1 MDKKTLTA
9 LFEGTDVKAEGIY
22 EAQNICRGCAEAL
35 RSFIRPGLTR
45 EEIHD
50 FAGDWMRSA
59 GSDSWWIRNDPALVL
74 FGDLTTFSAHESP
87 DSLFTGKT
95 VSDNDL
101 VTVDMAPC
109 VRGGWGDYTRSFFL
123 KDGELVR
130 AEETG
135 DEELAAGMALELLL
149 HSRML
154 EFVDEHTTFSQLH
167 AFTEGILKEHGYHNC
182 DYHGNFGH
190 TIENDQKDRVT
201 IIPEEHRCIAEY
213 GKPITFEP
221 HICRDGGRW
230 GLKHENMYTFLDG
243 RLVEI

>member
-1 MDKKTLTA
+1 MEKNTLIS

-22 EAQNICRGCAEAL
+22 EAQNIARGCIEAL
-35 RSFIRPGLTR
+35 KDYIRPGLTR

-50 FAGDWMRSA
+50 FAGEWMKKA

-74 FGDLTTFSAHESP
+74 FGDLTTYSAHEGP
-87 DSLFTGKT
+87 DALFVGKT
-95 VSDNDL
+95 VGEDDL
-101 VTVDMAPC
+101 VTVDLAPC

-123 KDGELVR
+123 KDGKLVE

-135 DEELAAGMALELLL
+135 DEELAEGYALELEL
-149 HSRML
+149 HERML
-154 EFVDEHTTFSQLH
+154 AFVDEETTFSQLH
-167 AFTEGILKEHGYHNC
+167 AFTESILKEHGYHNC

-201 IIPEEHRCIAEY
+201 IIPEEHRSIAGY

-221 HICRDGGRW
+221 HICRDGGGW
-230 GLKHENMYTFLDG
+230 GLKRENMYTFLDG